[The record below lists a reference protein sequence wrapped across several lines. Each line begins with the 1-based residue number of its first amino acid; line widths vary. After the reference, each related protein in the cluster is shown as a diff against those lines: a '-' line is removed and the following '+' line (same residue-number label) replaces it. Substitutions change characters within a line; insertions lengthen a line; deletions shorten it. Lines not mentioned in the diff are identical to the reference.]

1 MRLLS
6 VGSLQLAPRARR
18 SILAMLSIRRP
29 ALVFVLTHAVALAGC
44 GGGFSLYIDG
54 SDFDEYWPPS
64 VSLAA
69 AQTSVPAGQSLRLV
83 AAASDESGIHSVAFY
98 RLDGGSAVLLGSDG
112 SEPFE
117 WNAEA
122 PTDGRTTLVVFAR
135 ATDNAGNRA
144 DSANVSIAI
153 SP

>member
-1 MRLLS
+1 MLS
-6 VGSLQLAPRARR
+6 RR
-18 SILAMLSIRRP
+18 SP
-29 ALVFVLTHAVALAGC
+29 ALVLALATAAALAAC

-69 AQTSVPAGQSLRLV
+69 AQTTVLAGDSVRLV
-83 AAASDESGIHSVAFY
+83 AAASDESGIESVTFY
-98 RLDGGSAVLLGSDG
+98 RLDGGTAVLLGGDG

-117 WNAEA
+117 WSAVA
-122 PTDGRTTLVVFAR
+122 PADGRNTLVVFAR

-144 DSANVSIAI
+144 DSTTVSIAI

>member
-1 MRLLS
+1 
-6 VGSLQLAPRARR
+6 
-18 SILAMLSIRRP
+18 MLSIRRP
-29 ALVFVLTHAVALAGC
+29 ALVFGLTVAVALAGC

-69 AQTSVPAGQSLRLV
+69 AQTTVLAGDSVRLV
-83 AAASDESGIHSVAFY
+83 AAASDESGIDSVAFY
-98 RLDGGSAVLLGSDG
+98 RLDGGTAVLLGSDG
-112 SEPFE
+112 SAPYE
-117 WNAEA
+117 WFAVA
-122 PTDGRTTLVVFAR
+122 PTDGRTALVVFAR

-144 DSANVSIAI
+144 DSDTVSIAI

>member
-1 MRLLS
+1 
-6 VGSLQLAPRARR
+6 
-18 SILAMLSIRRP
+18 MLSIRRP
-29 ALVFVLTHAVALAGC
+29 ALAFALTAAIALAGC

-69 AQTSVPAGQSLRLV
+69 AQTTVLAGDTVRLV
-83 AAASDESGIHSVAFY
+83 AAATDESGIDSVAFY
-98 RLDGGSAVLLGSDG
+98 RLDGGTAVLLGSDG
-112 SEPFE
+112 SAPYE
-117 WNAEA
+117 WFAVA
-122 PTDGRTTLVVFAR
+122 PTDGRSALVVFAR

-144 DSANVSIAI
+144 DSDTVSIAI

>member
-1 MRLLS
+1 M
-6 VGSLQLAPRARR
+6 
-18 SILAMLSIRRP
+18 LAMWSIRRP
-29 ALVFVLTHAVALAGC
+29 ALPPALIAAVALAGC

-69 AQTSVPAGQSLRLV
+69 AQTTVLAGQTVRLV
-83 AAASDESGIHSVAFY
+83 AAASDESGIDSVAFY
-98 RLDGGSAVLLGSDG
+98 RLDGGTSVLLGSDG
-112 SEPFE
+112 NEPFE
-117 WNAEA
+117 WNAVA
-122 PTDGRTTLVVFAR
+122 PADGRDTLVVFAR

-144 DSANVSIAI
+144 DSATVSIAI